1 VTSTSAWFAGAG
13 ARLGALRFPCSDPLG
28 LALAVGFFCLSLTPS
43 LLPRSWLLQ
52 GIFSGVFAAMGYGVG
67 VLAAAACGKVIGWR
81 PRPPRSGRG
90 RWLLGATAGLAVLVL
105 LYRGSIWQR
114 ELYRLTGQEPPAR
127 YAYAGVL
134 PVAVAVLAGLIGMA
148 RSVRAWSQRLSAAM
162 RSRLPAPVA
171 WSASALTVVIVSA
184 GVVDGSVWDG
194 RLSPANAFFKTVNH
208 ETRSGA
214 VRPTS
219 PALSGSPASLVS
231 WASLGRQG
239 RDFVAGAP
247 RVEDLRAFG
256 AAGGNA
262 AGATEAKQPVRVY
275 AGVDS
280 APTIQER
287 AVLAVAE
294 LERAGGFARKV
305 LCVITTTGT
314 GWIDPHAVEPLEYM
328 YGGDTALVAMQY
340 TYLPSPISFLAD
352 RSRSQAAGRELF
364 DQVRERWSRLPPGRR
379 PLLLVFGESLG
390 SFGGEAAFS
399 SVEDIERRT
408 DGVLWVGPPRSN
420 TLRAALIANRDPGTT
435 EARPVYQQGRIVRF
449 AGVPA
454 DLNDPGPRWSRPR
467 VVYLQHASDP
477 IVWWSPRLLFERPD
491 WLREPAGQDVLPGM
505 RWYPFVTFWQVT
517 ADLVSS
523 TRVPAGHG
531 HVYGSEQVDAWAAI
545 APPQDWDPART
556 ARLKRLMER
565 LYGDKAVHYYH
576 R

>member
-1 VTSTSAWFAGAG
+1 VTSTSARLAGAD
-13 ARLGALRFPCSDPLG
+13 ARFGALRFPRSDPLG

-52 GIFSGVFAAMGYGVG
+52 GIFSGVFAAMGYGIG
-67 VLAAAACGKVIGWR
+67 VLAAATCGKVIGWR

-90 RWLLGATAGLAVLVL
+90 RWLLAATAGLAVLL
-105 LYRGSIWQR
+105 FLYRGSIWQR

-134 PVAVAVLAGLIGMA
+134 PAAVAVLAGLIGMA
-148 RSVRAWSQRLSAAM
+148 RSMRAWSQRLSAAM

-194 RLSPANAFFKTVNH
+194 RLSPANAFFRTVNH

-219 PALSGSPASLVS
+219 PTLSGSPASLVS

-247 RVEDLRAFG
+247 RVEDLRAFSG
-256 AAGGNA
+256 A
-262 AGATEAKQPVRVY
+262 EARQPVRVY

-280 APTIQER
+280 APTIRER
-287 AVLAVAE
+287 AALAVAE
-294 LERAGGFARKV
+294 LERAGGFSRQV

-328 YGGDTALVAMQY
+328 YRGDTALVAMQY
-340 TYLPSPISFLAD
+340 TYFPSPIAFLAD
-352 RSRSQAAGRELF
+352 RSRAQEAGRELF
-364 DQVRERWSRLPPGRR
+364 DQVRERWSKLPLGKR

-399 SVEDIERRT
+399 GVEDIERRT

-420 TLRAALIANRDPGTT
+420 VLHSALTQARDPGTT
-435 EARPVYQQGRIVRF
+435 QAQPVYQQGRTVRF
-449 AGVPA
+449 AAVPE
-454 DLNDPGPRWSRPR
+454 DLSGPGPHWDRPR

-477 IVWWSPRLLFERPD
+477 IVWWTPGLLWQRPD
-491 WLREPAGQDVLPGM
+491 WLREPAGPDARPGM
-505 RWYPFVTFWQVT
+505 PWFPFITFWQVT

-545 APPQDWDPART
+545 SPPAGWNAALT
-556 ARLKRLMER
+556 ARLKALMVR
-565 LYGDKAVHYYH
+565 LYGDMAVHYH
-576 R
+576 RR